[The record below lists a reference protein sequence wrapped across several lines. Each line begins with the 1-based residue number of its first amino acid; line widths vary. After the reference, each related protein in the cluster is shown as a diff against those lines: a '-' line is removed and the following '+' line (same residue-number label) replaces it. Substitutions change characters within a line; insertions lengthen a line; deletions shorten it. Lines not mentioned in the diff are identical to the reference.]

1 MEWQIFISNANFKTK
16 VERVIKRMKHIT
28 IGVTGASGSL
38 YAQRV
43 IEAFIEQDCFLTVV
57 ASEMGDKVF
66 EYETGVKLRE
76 MVKQYSSNIHWE
88 DNKNLFA
95 SIASG
100 SYPCDGMAIVPC
112 SMSTL
117 GELAAG
123 ITPNLLTRA
132 ADVCLKQK
140 RTLVIMP
147 RETPFTSIHLQNML
161 TLSNCGAIILPA
173 MPGFYQQPKTLSD
186 MIDFMAGKVLECFQ
200 IEHKLYERWSGRV

>member
-1 MEWQIFISNANFKTK
+1 
-16 VERVIKRMKHIT
+16 MKHI
-28 IGVTGASGSL
+28 IVGVTGASGSL
-38 YAQRV
+38 YAQRA
-43 IEAFIEQDCFLTVV
+43 IEAFIEHDCFLTVV
-57 ASEMGDKVF
+57 ASDMGDKVF
-66 EYETGVKLRE
+66 EYETGVKIKE
-76 MVKQYSSNIHWE
+76 FVKKYPTKIRWE
-88 DNKNLFA
+88 ENTNLFA

-117 GELAAG
+117 GQLSAG

-161 TLSNCGAIILPA
+161 TLSNCGATILPA
-173 MPGFYQQPKTLSD
+173 MPGFYQQPETVLD
-186 MIDFMAGKVLECFQ
+186 LIDFMAGRVLECFQ
-200 IEHKLYERWSGRV
+200 IEHKLYKRWSGRDKINLI